1 MVDATSTNE
10 SQSNGS
16 ANQIANDAAN
26 KSHAKPEVKSEPNP
40 LVLCGPSG
48 TGKSTILKAVMA
60 QSKYKDLLA
69 FSVSHTTRKPRPGE
83 VHGREYYFSD
93 RESMS
98 TDIAAGKFI
107 ESAEYS
113 GNLYGT
119 SKESVH
125 KCKSQGKIC
134 VLDIDSQGVRQL
146 KKASNL
152 SPVYVFV
159 KPPSM
164 ASLEERLRSR
174 KTETE
179 ESLNK
184 RLDAAR
190 EEIAFGEEEG
200 VFDALIVNDDLD
212 AAINQLTSIID
223 TKILAN
229 LDSTATTI
237 TTNATSTIKTTPTTS
252 PSYCGLEE
260 TRIETASPSKEQG
273 AGDVANVISP
283 EGDEDVSG
291 KRAKLD
297 AVAASSSSSSTESS
311 RDSTPGVER

>member
-10 SQSNGS
+10 AQTNGS
-16 ANQIANDAAN
+16 ASQMAHDVAAES
-26 KSHAKPEVKSEPNP
+26 KAKQEVKAEVKAEPNP

-48 TGKSTILKAVMA
+48 TGKSTILKAVMV

-83 VHGREYYFSD
+83 AHGREYYFSD
-93 RESMS
+93 RESML

-125 KCKSQGKIC
+125 QCKSQGKIC
-134 VLDIDSQGVRQL
+134 VLDIDSQGVRSL
-146 KKASNL
+146 KKVSNL

-179 ESLNK
+179 ESLKK
-184 RLDAAR
+184 RLDAAK

-212 AAINQLTSIID
+212 AAILQLTSIID
-223 TKILAN
+223 TKILAP
-229 LDSTATTI
+229 LDSTPATTTPAA
-237 TTNATSTIKTTPTTS
+237 TTNTTPAVS
-252 PSYCGLEE
+252 SSL
-260 TRIETASPSKEQG
+260 SSSKEKG
-273 AGDVANVISP
+273 AGDEACIIGLP
-283 EGDEDVSG
+283 EVDNAGG

-297 AVAASSSSSSTESS
+297 AGGSSTSSSTESS

>member
-1 MVDATSTNE
+1 MVDATSTTE
-10 SQSNGS
+10 AQTNGS
-16 ANQIANDAAN
+16 ASKIATDAATEAN
-26 KSHAKPEVKSEPNP
+26 AKAAPKAEPNP
-40 LVLCGPSG
+40 LVICGPSG
-48 TGKSTILKAVMA
+48 SGKSTILKAIMA
-60 QSKYKDLLA
+60 KPKYKDLLA
-69 FSVSHTTRKPRPGE
+69 FSVSHTTRKPRAGE

-93 RESMS
+93 RESMRA
-98 TDIAAGKFI
+98 DIDAGKFI

-134 VLDIDSQGVRQL
+134 VLDIDSQGVRSL
-146 KKASNL
+146 KQVSNL

-159 KPPSM
+159 KPPSVE
-164 ASLEERLRSR
+164 ALEERLRSR

-179 ESLNK
+179 ESLKK

-200 VFDALIVNDDLD
+200 VFDALIINDDLE
-212 AAINQLTSIID
+212 AAISQMTQIID
-223 TKILAN
+223 DNILTHMESKPA
-229 LDSTATTI
+229 
-237 TTNATSTIKTTPTTS
+237 
-252 PSYCGLEE
+252 
-260 TRIETASPSKEQG
+260 PSKGDDNGSG
-273 AGDVANVISP
+273 AGDNSVVAVISAADA
-283 EGDEDVSG
+283 GAVDCDVGG

-297 AVAASSSSSSTESS
+297 ESAAESS

>member
-10 SQSNGS
+10 AQTNGS
-16 ANQIANDAAN
+16 ASQMANDVTAES
-26 KSHAKPEVKSEPNP
+26 KAKQEVKAEPNP

-48 TGKSTILKAVMA
+48 TGKSTILKAVMV

-83 VHGREYYFSD
+83 AHGREYYFSD
-93 RESMS
+93 RESMLI
-98 TDIAAGKFI
+98 DIAAGKFI

-125 KCKSQGKIC
+125 QCKSQGKIC
-134 VLDIDSQGVRQL
+134 VLDIDSQGVRSL
-146 KKASNL
+146 KKVSNL

-179 ESLNK
+179 ESLKK
-184 RLDAAR
+184 RLDAAK

-212 AAINQLTSIID
+212 AAILQLTSIID
-223 TKILAN
+223 TKILAP
-229 LDSTATTI
+229 LDSTPATT
-237 TTNATSTIKTTPTTS
+237 TPAATTTPSAATNTTPAGS
-252 PSYCGLEE
+252 FSQ
-260 TRIETASPSKEQG
+260 SPSKEKG
-273 AGDVANVISP
+273 AGDEAGIIGLP
-283 EGDEDVSG
+283 EVDNAGG

-297 AVAASSSSSSTESS
+297 AGGSSTSSSTESS

>member
-1 MVDATSTNE
+1 MVDATSTTE
-10 SQSNGS
+10 TQTNGS
-16 ANQIANDAAN
+16 ANQIATDVATETNVKAAP
-26 KSHAKPEVKSEPNP
+26 KAEPNP
-40 LVLCGPSG
+40 LVICGPSG
-48 TGKSTILKAVMA
+48 SGKSTILKAIMA
-60 QSKYKDLLA
+60 KPKYKDLLA
-69 FSVSHTTRKPRPGE
+69 FSVSHTTRQPRAGE

-93 RESMS
+93 RESMRK
-98 TDIAAGKFI
+98 DIDAGKFI

-134 VLDIDSQGVRQL
+134 VLDIDSQGVRSL
-146 KKASNL
+146 KQVSNL

-159 KPPSM
+159 KPPSVE
-164 ASLEERLRSR
+164 ALEERLRSR

-179 ESLNK
+179 ESLKK

-200 VFDALIVNDDLD
+200 VFDALIINDDLE
-212 AAINQLTSIID
+212 AAISQMTNIID
-223 TKILAN
+223 SKIL
-229 LDSTATTI
+229 
-237 TTNATSTIKTTPTTS
+237 
-252 PSYCGLEE
+252 
-260 TRIETASPSKEQG
+260 TRMESKPAPSKGDNDSG
-273 AGDVANVISP
+273 AGDNSVAVITAAADA
-283 EGDEDVSG
+283 GAADCDVGG

-297 AVAASSSSSSTESS
+297 ESAAESS